1 MISLQPAAFLLL
13 FGAAAI
19 VVLYLL
25 RSPRQERR
33 IPTTA
38 LWLRLKDV
46 SRVADRRKRTL
57 ISLAVQIAIFL
68 LIVGAAVRPY
78 LLEEG
83 KSRVRTVAVLIDC
96 SASMRIADASLSPD
110 ADDTRPR
117 LEVAKE
123 TAYRILA
130 GLRRRG
136 TKEENDRAL
145 IIQVATETRI
155 VQNITDSGDDL
166 RRAIKSVEQ
175 TNEVADYAKAAR
187 LLAQLV
193 KAWPELETYILSD
206 GQLTEEARKAWRQVP
221 GGKVE
226 ETNRNLAYVPI
237 GGQAANVGIVNF
249 AARRNIDAIS
259 DFEVVAEVLNSG
271 AEPVECRLE
280 LRMSTAKEELGA
292 RTGDKATEE
301 AMDVGV
307 LMDVFALKIGPG
319 EREKRVL
326 RKGNVPLE
334 GIVKAR
340 LKEVSGGNE
349 LLLDDSAAQLVPR
362 TRRAKVVLI
371 TDEQEEFLLGVM
383 RANIGSQAYRLPA
396 SDYRPNLPV
405 DAYIFVNHLPDPL
418 PPRNILIVNA
428 QGRIALPK
436 AGRSGE
442 SEIALLVSGALD
454 APKVRSWNRHHPVMN
469 RVSIQNLLLDRALRI
484 TSKTAAETVARS
496 ESGPLVLAFERG
508 RQKLVYVGF
517 DPQDSDIVFR
527 SSFPLVVD
535 NCVRWFMQDE
545 ALGFQRP
552 VRPGEPK
559 DIALESDADSA
570 LVYLDVQNPVSLP
583 AGDTRVRVGAVQE
596 PGIYLYEDGGRLRAF
611 AVNLSSALES
621 DVATQESLG
630 VGERTMSVDEL
641 SAAPMSDR
649 RLWPYLAFLVPF
661 LLVLEAFLYHRRIAF

>member
-1 MISLQPAAFLLL
+1 MIFLQPAAFLLL

-33 IPTTA
+33 IPTAA

-83 KSRVRTVAVLIDC
+83 QSRVRTVALLIDS
-96 SASMRIADASLSPD
+96 SASMRIADASLSS
-110 ADDTRPR
+110 DTDENRPR

-145 IIQVATETRI
+145 VIQVASETRI
-155 VQNITDSGDDL
+155 VRNVTDRAEDL
-166 RRAIKSVEQ
+166 RRAVKGVKQ

-193 KAWPELETYILSD
+193 KAWPDLEVFILSD
-206 GQLTEEARKAWRQVP
+206 GQLTEEARKAWRRV
-221 GGKVE
+221 GGDKTAE
-226 ETNRNLAYVPI
+226 GNDNLVYVPI
-237 GGQAANVGIVNF
+237 GGPAANVGIINF

-271 AEPVECRLE
+271 SEPVECRLE
-280 LRMSTAKEELGA
+280 LRMSTAKEEL
-292 RTGDKATEE
+292 E
-301 AMDVGV
+301 AKTSDEAVEVEDIGV
-307 LMDVFALKIGPG
+307 LMDAFALKIGPG

-334 GIVKAR
+334 GLVKAR

-362 TRRAKVVLI
+362 TRRAKVALI

-383 RANIGSQAYRLPA
+383 RANIGSQAYRL
-396 SDYRPNLPV
+396 SSKDYRPNLPV
-405 DAYIFVNHLPDPL
+405 DAYIFVNHLPEPL
-418 PPRNILIVNA
+418 PSRNILIVNA
-428 QGRIALPK
+428 QGRIVLPE

-469 RVSIQNLLLDRALRI
+469 RVSIQNLLLDRALKV

-508 RQKLVYVGF
+508 RQKLIYVGF

-559 DIALESDADSA
+559 DIVLESDADNA

-583 AGDTRVRVGAVQE
+583 AEDSRVRVGPVPE

-611 AVNLSSALES
+611 AANLSSALES
-621 DVATQESLG
+621 DVATQESLDI
-630 VGERTMSVDEL
+630 GERTMPVDEL
-641 SAAPMSDR
+641 SSAPMSDR
-649 RLWPYLAFLVPF
+649 RLWPYLAFLVPL